1 MRDKQKAAIRT
12 TLKRSLGRS
21 PLLSISL
28 QPKHAPVT
36 RVGAAEGSATA
47 ELQARAE
54 LHPKYREV
62 RGSCPP
68 PQNNELPTGQEA
80 LREQ

>member
-21 PLLSISL
+21 PLLSIFL
-28 QPKHAPVT
+28 HPKPAPVT
-36 RVGAAEGSATA
+36 RVGAAEGSAPA
-47 ELQARAE
+47 AL
-54 LHPKYREV
+54 PV